1 MPEAQTGA
9 DYHLHCTALGITISC
24 CLVPP
29 AARLLDV
36 MLSGWSLK
44 EASEALISVDL
55 QVTSA
60 DKYRVQSRLVD
71 FSAEHKDLVSSFNEL
86 LICIAY
92 LVCHKRQDL
101 TLIHG
106 GAVLEQQSQESLIH
120 TLVLG
125 GHKAGKSTYLARQ
138 CQQHNRFVSDDLLWI
153 NAAGQVLGLGFP
165 LRLRRPISDDVIAL
179 YGADQLLAGHSLA
192 YIGPKALP
200 VYPAG
205 EPLHVDRVVLLENY
219 TVNEIPQA
227 QWLSM
232 IEQRLVPIPEPL
244 SASINDV

>member
-1 MPEAQTGA
+1 MPEAQAGA
-9 DYHLHCTALGITISC
+9 GYHLHCTALSVTINC
-24 CLVPP
+24 RLVAPI
-29 AARLLDV
+29 ARLLEV

-44 EASEALISVDL
+44 HASEALVSVDL
-55 QVTSA
+55 QVTLA

-92 LVCHKRQDL
+92 LVCHKRPDL
-101 TLIHG
+101 ALIHG
-106 GAVLEQQSQESLIH
+106 GAMLLQQPHKQMLHS
-120 TLVLG
+120 LVLG

-138 CQQHNRFVSDDLLWI
+138 CQHQHTFVSDDLLWI

-200 VYPAG
+200 VFPAG
-205 EPLHVDRVVLLENY
+205 KPLHVDRVVLLEDY
-219 TVNEIPQA
+219 TEHEIPQA
-227 QWLSM
+227 QWLAM
-232 IEQRLVPIPEPL
+232 IEQRLIPMPDHPPL
-244 SASINDV
+244 A